1 MTLGELEILERMT
14 FEVVVQDRTDY
25 LQESVVVFREEQ
37 NLE

>member
-14 FEVVVQDRTDY
+14 FEVVVQDRIDY
-25 LQESVVVFREEQ
+25 LQESVVVFRGEQ